1 MFAPPCFGPFKE
13 PSAAA
18 IAEYVSVPEEE
29 TTCVVKGRVVTAAVL
44 HVENEGKIEDLRLQR
59 SVLLIRSEHQ

>member
-29 TTCVVKGRVVTAAVL
+29 TTCVVK
-44 HVENEGKIEDLRLQR
+44 VELLPPPCSMWRTRAR
-59 SVLLIRSEHQ
+59 SRIFASSGVYF